1 MYNFKLKSFLGSIIV
16 LGGLLLSACS
26 GGGGGSSSGGGTP
39 TPSPSPTPTPTPSP
53 SPTPTSTPSP
63 LPTLSPYN
71 SITKFTVESAL
82 SVYIKDNQ
90 INVVMLYGTNF
101 TESRNVTFTTTGKY
115 VTLNN
120 VVQNPKGT
128 LNTFESGGTVDYIV
142 YAENGESQTYRVT
155 LIGSATLFAA
165 YYPKDCKLNSNNNA
179 EACDCL
185 QDTTTGDVWTRTT
198 SSNYQCY
205 NSLMSESGAC
215 SGSIQPSGT
224 GYIPNLNNTG
234 MCGFNSGWDLPSK
247 SQLTTMSAYVS
258 SVPRGN
264 KGTWFN
270 QHGFSD
276 IKNDGLYWGQCANA
290 NCTLPSGTSGDAWD
304 FYMIRGDVNLNHPQ
318 DDSSDNTYGWG
329 VHSRP

>member
-1 MYNFKLKSFLGSIIV
+1 LISYLNNLNLIGEEIMYNFKLKSFLGSIIV
-16 LGGLLLSACS
+16 LGGLLLSACN

-39 TPSPSPTPTPTPSP
+39 TPSPS
-53 SPTPTSTPSP
+53 
-63 LPTLSPYN
+63 PTLSPYN

-234 MCGFNSGWDLPSK
+234 MCGFNSGWDLPSE
-247 SQLTTMSAYVS
+247 SQLTTMLAYVS
-258 SVPRGN
+258 GVSKVN

-276 IKNDGLYWGQCANA
+276 IDNNGFYWGQCVSADCALSSGASGNA
-290 NCTLPSGTSGDAWD
+290 WVINMRVGSV
-304 FYMIRGDVNLNHPQ
+304 FYDVQNYSNGV
-318 DDSSDNTYGWG
+318 TYGWG

>member
-16 LGGLLLSACS
+16 LGGLLLSACN

-39 TPSPSPTPTPTPSP
+39 TPSPSPT
-53 SPTPTSTPSP
+53 
-63 LPTLSPYN
+63 LSPYN

-82 SVYIKDNQ
+82 SVDIKNNQ

-101 TESRNVTFTTTGKY
+101 TESRNVTFTTTGEY

-120 VVQNPKGT
+120 VEQSPSGT

-142 YAENGESQTYRVT
+142 YAQNGESQTYSVT
-155 LIGSATLFAA
+155 LIRSAPFVV
-165 YYPKDCKLNSNNNA
+165 YPNDCVGD
-179 EACDCL
+179 ACACL

-198 SSNYQCY
+198 SSNDQCY

-215 SGSIQPSGT
+215 SGSTQPSGT
-224 GYIPNLNNTG
+224 GYIPNLNKNK
-234 MCGFNSGWDLPSK
+234 MCGFNSGWDLPSE
-247 SQLTTMSAYVS
+247 SQLTTMLAYVS
-258 SVPRGN
+258 GVSKVN

-276 IKNDGLYWGQCANA
+276 IDNNGFYWGQCVSADCALSSGASGNA
-290 NCTLPSGTSGDAWD
+290 WVINMRVGSV
-304 FYMIRGDVNLNHPQ
+304 FYDVQNYSNGV
-318 DDSSDNTYGWG
+318 TYGWG